1 MQVKSQVKTKCRKQ
15 FLNFQFSNR
24 SRVILLIFC
33 LSFRVQSFYTLIPS
47 PYYSE
52 GHFYS
57 SCVRTTI
64 QQFLLHTKIYVFKY
78 MIYKKSM
85 LMFTKRLPIIT
96 IGFTKSIVS
105 KVAEILW
112 LMTIF
117 CHLEFE
123 KSYAWLRLF
132 VISSAIVCQSPLDL
146 PLSKVLTIAILEPCL
161 VAVVTG
167 IVPI

>member
-1 MQVKSQVKTKCRKQ
+1 
-15 FLNFQFSNR
+15 
-24 SRVILLIFC
+24 
-33 LSFRVQSFYTLIPS
+33 
-47 PYYSE
+47 
-52 GHFYS
+52 
-57 SCVRTTI
+57 
-64 QQFLLHTKIYVFKY
+64 

-85 LMFTKRLPIIT
+85 LMFTKRLPIIP

-112 LMTIF
+112 SMTIF

-132 VISSAIVCQSPLDL
+132 VISSAISQSPLDL